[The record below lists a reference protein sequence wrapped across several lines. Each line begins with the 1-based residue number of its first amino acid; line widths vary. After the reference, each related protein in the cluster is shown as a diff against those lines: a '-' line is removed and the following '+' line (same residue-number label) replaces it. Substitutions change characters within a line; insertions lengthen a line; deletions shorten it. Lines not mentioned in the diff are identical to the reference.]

1 MFWIIIIH
9 KPRLCPRPSLL
20 VHFQR
25 LLLLFSH
32 ATYCVLNIQNPW
44 SSTCLSSSVDTWK
57 NSNTLLIYFTIS
69 VTKYSGKKKVKGERT
84 YSRSL
89 FTGTLYHGR
98 EVKDTWLKAA
108 GHITST
114 LREWEFMLLLSSIS
128 LFMQH
133 GILCREQFHPQWGET
148 FLLKLSG
155 QSFLDMSKTLL
166 SGWM

>member
-9 KPRLCPRPSLL
+9 KPCLCPRPSLL

-69 VTKYSGKKKVKGERT
+69 VTKYSGKKKSKEKELILDHCSQVHYTMEGKSRT
-84 YSRSL
+84 HDSKQLVISHPHSENENSCCCSVP
-89 FTGTLYHGR
+89 FLYLCSMVSCVGN
-98 EVKDTWLKAA
+98 
-108 GHITST
+108 
-114 LREWEFMLLLSSIS
+114 SSIHS
-128 LFMQH
+128 
-133 GILCREQFHPQWGET
+133 GEKH
-148 FLLKLSG
+148 FC
-155 QSFLDMSKTLL
+155 
-166 SGWM
+166 